1 MKQLQSKGSRPDI
14 TAAVRGGDW
23 TLGMN
28 GEGVPDRATLKQ
40 ALHWRQIYTE
50 ILGMEE
56 KVLKR
61 IRQLMAKQSD
71 EARREVEL
79 TNVPVVVAQA
89 ERFRQRL
96 GYWEARVHEFNGA
109 SPPKRGRRVATPLRA
124 AARSSRSTQPQVT
137 ESVVRRSS

>member
-1 MKQLQSKGSRPDI
+1 MKRAQVKRSRPDI
-14 TAAVRGGDW
+14 DAAVRGGDW
-23 TLGMN
+23 AQAMV
-28 GEGVPDRATLKQ
+28 GEGIPGHSTIEQ
-40 ALHWRQIYTE
+40 ALYWRQIYTE

-61 IRQLMAKQSD
+61 IRQLMVTQSV

-96 GYWEARVHEFNGA
+96 GYWEARVHELNGA
-109 SPPKRGRRVATPLRA
+109 VPPKRGRSVLAT
-124 AARSSRSTQPQVT
+124 T
-137 ESVVRRSS
+137 